1 MRPSFPHDKVK
12 DLSLHKGAAGGS
24 ALIPNFHHAVKAGDC
39 LCPQGVVALGA
50 HAHPGSLDK
59 GRLFTFKFFSPD
71 PGSEASAHAVNE
83 GNASAGIIQYCL
95 GPVFNN
101 GFEQPPS
108 CTAEP
113 HDVMFSTTWC
123 DVDTSP
129 SVPDTLL
136 IDPPGADPRLAGCSH
151 RVAVIAPAF
160 TRFTR
165 VMSSCSSGPPV
176 SHRRPISCPGAE
188 CGP

>member
-39 LCPQGVVALGA
+39 LCPRGVVALGA

-59 GRLFTFKFFSPD
+59 DRLFTFKFFSPD
-71 PGSEASAHAVNE
+71 PGSEASAHAVND

-95 GPVFNN
+95 GSVFNN
-101 GFEQPPS
+101 GLEKPPS

-113 HDVMFSTTWC
+113 HDVMF
-123 DVDTSP
+123 P
-129 SVPDTLL
+129 N
-136 IDPPGADPRLAGCSH
+136 
-151 RVAVIAPAF
+151 RVV
-160 TRFTR
+160 
-165 VMSSCSSGPPV
+165 
-176 SHRRPISCPGAE
+176 
-188 CGP
+188 